1 MSLKDIISCDVL
13 FYFVY
18 LVVCFVTMEL
28 FPVVIQ
34 SSMDL
39 PQRRSIWLPDCSATL
54 PAASCQLPAASYG
67 MQRLQPLLRIRHR
80 YRPAV
85 SRHGLIHFNGA
96 NQWSAV
102 GDECRHL
109 LNSRSKCAITSM
121 ASTGDRISDHERVQN
136 ADRYTCIMYICR
148 FPQADTFV
156 KIPYNVCYVAVATNW

>member
-39 PQRRSIWLPDCSATL
+39 PQMRSIWLPDCSATL
-54 PAASCQLPAASYG
+54 PAASYS

-80 YRPAV
+80 YRPAA

-121 ASTGDRISDHERVQN
+121 ASTGDRISDQESVQN
-136 ADRYTCIMYICR
+136 ADRYIMYICR

-156 KIPYNVCYVAVATNW
+156 KIPYNVCYVAVATNWYVLPFL